1 MKVSQGIDLIRI
13 ERIKKIYSKFQNKF
27 LERICSSREI
37 EQIKKN
43 KKNISIKIAG
53 KYASKEAAAKAV
65 GLGFS
70 NGIQFKDFE
79 ILNNKIG
86 KPEIKLR
93 GEAKKQINQ
102 IISSSVSISHDG
114 EYVISIVTFFSNE

>member
-43 KKNISIKIAG
+43 KKNISIRIAG

>member
-43 KKNISIKIAG
+43 KKNISIRIAG

-114 EYVISIVTFFSNE
+114 DYVISIVTFFSYE

>member
-13 ERIKKIYSKFQNKF
+13 ERIKKIYAKFQNKF

-37 EQIKKN
+37 EQIKEN
-43 KKNISIKIAG
+43 EKNIPIKIAG

-86 KPEIKLR
+86 KPEINLR

-114 EYVISIVTFFSNE
+114 EYVISIVTFLSYE

>member
-27 LERICSSREI
+27 LERIFSSREI

-43 KKNISIKIAG
+43 KKKISIRIAG

-114 EYVISIVTFFSNE
+114 EYVISIVTFFSYE

>member
-1 MKVSQGIDLIRI
+1 MKVLQGIDLIRI

-37 EQIKKN
+37 KQIKKN
-43 KKNISIKIAG
+43 EKNIPIKIAG
-53 KYASKEAAAKAV
+53 NYASKEAAAKAI

-70 NGIQFKDFE
+70 DGIQFKDFE

-114 EYVISIVTFFSNE
+114 EYVISIVTFFSYE

>member
-114 EYVISIVTFFSNE
+114 EYVISIVTFFSYE

>member
-43 KKNISIKIAG
+43 KKNISIRIAG

-114 EYVISIVTFFSNE
+114 EYVISIVTFFSYE

>member
-43 KKNISIKIAG
+43 KKNISIRIAG

-86 KPEIKLR
+86 KPEIRLR

-114 EYVISIVTFFSNE
+114 DYVISIVTFFSYE

>member
-86 KPEIKLR
+86 KPEIRLR

-114 EYVISIVTFFSNE
+114 DYVISIVTFFSYE

>member
-1 MKVSQGIDLIRI
+1 MKILQGIDLIRI

-37 EQIKKN
+37 KQIKKN
-43 KKNISIKIAG
+43 EKNIPIKIAG
-53 KYASKEAAAKAV
+53 NYASKEAAAKAI

-70 NGIQFKDFE
+70 DGIQFKDFE
-79 ILNNKIG
+79 ILNNQKG
-86 KPEIKLR
+86 KPEIKLS
-93 GEAKKQINQ
+93 GEAKKKINQ

-114 EYVISIVTFFSNE
+114 EYIISIVTFFSNE

>member
-1 MKVSQGIDLIRI
+1 MKVLQGIDLIRI

-43 KKNISIKIAG
+43 KKNISIRIAG

-114 EYVISIVTFFSNE
+114 EYVISIVTFFSYE

>member
-37 EQIKKN
+37 DQIKKN
-43 KKNISIKIAG
+43 EKNIPIRIAG

-114 EYVISIVTFFSNE
+114 EYVISIVTFFSYE